1 MLRAG
6 TLRRLGAGL
15 VLVAAV
21 AVGTGGCLLAPF
33 PEPVVVGPPVIVAP
47 RPVIIAPR
55 PRPYY
60 YGGGYYRGGY
70 YRGGH
75 GHPWR

>member
-6 TLRRLGAGL
+6 SLRRLSAGL

-33 PEPVVVGPPVIVAP
+33 PEPVAVGPPVIVAP
-47 RPVIIAPR
+47 RPVIIAPY
-55 PRPYY
+55 PYY
-60 YGGGYYRGGY
+60 RGGYYRGGY
-70 YRGGH
+70 YRGGD
-75 GHPWR
+75 GRPWH

>member
-6 TLRRLGAGL
+6 AFRRLGAGL

-21 AVGTGGCLLAPF
+21 AVGAGGCLLAPF
-33 PEPVVVGPPVIVAP
+33 PEPVVYGPPVIVAP

-55 PRPYY
+55 
-60 YGGGYYRGGY
+60 GHGYYRGGY
-70 YRGGH
+70 HRGGDGRH
-75 GHPWR
+75 WR